1 MIAVPLILERLHSAI
16 RAKIRSRGPVF
27 ESVFDALYRYRLWWT
42 RRGCDTPV
50 LNRVLFSKFRMA
62 LGGRVGLM
70 VGGGAPLAAE
80 VRLLVGNKNLVWFF
94 KVMFTIRYRKIL
106 VFLYYSVIDVDAT
119 VPDTLKIYLT
129 LKCTLQLCNY
139 SFQGARLPAH
149 VPVLHRCPGLRPDR
163 DRRRGQPGRRGGPL
177 HGEGG
182 PPAAGGQG
190 QDGGL
195 GGGGVSGQGGEV

>member
-1 MIAVPLILERLHSAI
+1 MMIAVPLILERLHSAI

-80 VRLLVGNKNLVWFF
+80 VRLLVGNKNSVRFF
-94 KVMFTIRYRKIL
+94 
-106 VFLYYSVIDVDAT
+106 
-119 VPDTLKIYLT
+119 
-129 LKCTLQLCNY
+129 
-139 SFQGARLPAH
+139 
-149 VPVLHRCPGLRPDR
+149 
-163 DRRRGQPGRRGGPL
+163 
-177 HGEGG
+177 
-182 PPAAGGQG
+182 
-190 QDGGL
+190 
-195 GGGGVSGQGGEV
+195 

>member
-50 LNRVLFSKFRMA
+50 LNRVVFSKFRMA

-80 VRLLVGNKNLVWFF
+80 VRLLGGKSNLVIGFF
-94 KVMFTIRYRKIL
+94 PLCYRQYA
-106 VFLYYSVIDVDAT
+106 V
-119 VPDTLKIYLT
+119 
-129 LKCTLQLCNY
+129 
-139 SFQGARLPAH
+139 
-149 VPVLHRCPGLRPDR
+149 
-163 DRRRGQPGRRGGPL
+163 
-177 HGEGG
+177 
-182 PPAAGGQG
+182 AAP
-190 QDGGL
+190 
-195 GGGGVSGQGGEV
+195 